1 MMDKSIVDKTFNK
14 HTNYQEAE
22 SINSKAKKRG
32 TIQLYGVVNQYECF

>member
-22 SINSKAKKRG
+22 SINSKAEK
-32 TIQLYGVVNQYECF
+32 GVQYNYMEL